1 MTMPDK
7 VQFLC
12 SCPDYLNGTSGKLTK
27 KKTNCKQCKGI
38 KLPFAPF
45 GGTVRMFSTPYVFDP
60 AVTKRRNCVG
70 TVRLPS
76 SSAAT
81 PSAMAATIAATHRRP
96 TILCGD
102 HDPYDFLRQSR
113 LMYSGDEQHRQ
124 SMPEVNSNGSNDAS
138 RLFRN
143 ATSAGGGG
151 VSTANNIIMRTHRN
165 FLPNATVGRASAND
179 VLGAMANRSILHTN
193 INPYDLISSTMNN
206 NEFSP
211 TNTNL
216 YDLVAPRKLSSAQ
229 VISMP
234 VDVPTTR
241 KVPAIVASSPQQRAP
256 SKMGLRPGSRATT
269 STNGSDSSN
278 SSTLASPS
286 KYKSILKQS
295 PLGANASRIGD
306 SSNVLHE
313 FDNKLFERR
322 PLSMPASSEIRNAPL
337 NRMPV
342 PVRSVSISNGAVKP
356 SSVPMSTYDAQTVGR
371 SKKVQFSESSDKNEK
386 STGSDAD
393 GDDGAG
399 DEIGRNNRS
408 KSPSAASDAKS
419 KATKDGEFD
428 SVLNL

>member
-1 MTMPDK
+1 MPDK

-60 AVTKRRNCVG
+60 VVTKRRNCVG

-76 SSAAT
+76 SS
-81 PSAMAATIAATHRRP
+81 PSATGVATHRRP

-113 LMYSGDEQHRQ
+113 LMYSANEQNRK
-124 SMPEVNSNGSNDAS
+124 SLPEVSSDEAS

-143 ATSAGGGG
+143 AANGGGG
-151 VSTANNIIMRTHRN
+151 IATAANNAITRSHRN

-179 VLGAMANRSILHTN
+179 MLGAMVGSSTNRSILHSN
-193 INPYDLISSTMNN
+193 INPYDLISSTLNN

-211 TNTNL
+211 SNTNL
-216 YDLVAPRKLSSAQ
+216 YDLVAPRKLTSTQ
-229 VISMP
+229 VISVP
-234 VDVPTTR
+234 VDLPMR
-241 KVPAIVASSPQQRAP
+241 KVPAITASRTTTPPTTISSRT
-256 SKMGLRPGSRATT
+256 SSRATT
-269 STNGSDSSN
+269 SNGSDSSN
-278 SSTLASPS
+278 SATLASPS

-295 PLGANASRIGD
+295 PLGTNASRISD
-306 SSNVLHE
+306 SSNVLRE

-322 PLSMPASSEIRNAPL
+322 PLSMPTANEIRNAPSL
-337 NRMPV
+337 NRIPV
-342 PVRSVSISNGAVKP
+342 PVRSVSISNNAAAKP

-371 SKKVQFSESSDKNEK
+371 NKKVQFSESSNKNEK
-386 STGSDAD
+386 SLGSDGD
-393 GDDGAG
+393 GE
-399 DEIGRNNRS
+399 EITRSNRA
-408 KSPSAASDAKS
+408 KSPPAQSDAKS
-419 KATKDGEFD
+419 KATKEGKLISYIWFFCLF
-428 SVLNL
+428 SFF